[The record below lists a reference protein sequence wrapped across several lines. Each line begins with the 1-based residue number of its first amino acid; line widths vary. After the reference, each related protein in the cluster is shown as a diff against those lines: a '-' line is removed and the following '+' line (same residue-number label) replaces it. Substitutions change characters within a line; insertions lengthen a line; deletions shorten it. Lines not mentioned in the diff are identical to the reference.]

1 MAAVESSPKAI
12 HSPPASNARRP
23 KGIAGLIS
31 FLILSLR
38 PPCHAHANRTHHL
51 GILKNSFHKSPPES
65 PIKEKDLS
73 EKELT
78 ILNTQTNAGHRRSS
92 SSASRPGGVRRKSS
106 RTSSYCAEDEM
117 AGNQRLQW
125 DEANLYLTEQERT
138 STMKITEPKT
148 PYARHYEPSEDED
161 DEMADGDPIPG
172 FSLGEPEEAIP
183 EHEYTSSRKQSKV
196 HVSDEDATPQHDAEN
211 EYIGMT
217 PEEREKHRKFE
228 QLRKKHYEMRGVAK
242 FLGHPEELDDMED
255 ENDEVPKVP
264 TINGAQ
270 VRADD

>member
-1 MAAVESSPKAI
+1 MAAVESTPKTV
-12 HSPPASNARRP
+12 HTPPVPNARRP
-23 KGIAGLIS
+23 K
-31 FLILSLR
+31 
-38 PPCHAHANRTHHL
+38 

-78 ILNTQTNAGHRRSS
+78 IINTQTNAGHRRSS
-92 SSASRPGGVRRKSS
+92 SSASRPGGVRRRSS
-106 RTSSYCAEDEM
+106 RTSQNADDEM

-172 FSLGEPEEAIP
+172 LSLGEPEEEIP
-183 EHEYTSSRKQSKV
+183 EHEFASGRKQSKV

-228 QLRKKHYEMRGVAK
+228 QLRKKHYEMKGVAK
-242 FLGHPEELDDMED
+242 FLGHPEELDEMDD
-255 ENDEVPKVP
+255 NDDPPQMP
-264 TINGAQ
+264 TINGAK
-270 VRADD
+270 VRAGD

>member
-1 MAAVESSPKAI
+1 MATVESSPKAI
-12 HSPPASNARRP
+12 HAPPAPTARRP
-23 KGIAGLIS
+23 KGI
-31 FLILSLR
+31 
-38 PPCHAHANRTHHL
+38 
-51 GILKNSFHKSPPES
+51 LKNSFQKSPPAS
-65 PIKEKDLS
+65 PVKEKELS

-92 SSASRPGGVRRKSS
+92 SSASRPGGNNRRRSS
-106 RTSSYCAEDEM
+106 RTFSHSGEDDL

-125 DEANLYLTEQERT
+125 DEANLYLTEQERS

-161 DEMADGDPIPG
+161 DEMADGDPISG
-172 FSLGEPEEAIP
+172 FSLGEPEEEVP
-183 EHEYTSSRKQSKV
+183 EHEFSSSRKQSKV
-196 HVSDEDATPQHDAEN
+196 HVSDEDATPQHDADN
-211 EYIGMT
+211 DYLGMT

-228 QLRKKHYEMRGVAK
+228 QLRKKHYEMKGVAK
-242 FLGHPEELDDMED
+242 FLGHPEELDEMED
-255 ENDEVPKVP
+255 DEPPEMP

>member
-1 MAAVESSPKAI
+1 MATVESSPKAI
-12 HSPPASNARRP
+12 HTPPVPNARRP
-23 KGIAGLIS
+23 K
-31 FLILSLR
+31 
-38 PPCHAHANRTHHL
+38 
-51 GILKNSFHKSPPES
+51 GILKNSFHKSPPAS
-65 PIKEKDLS
+65 PVKEKDLS

-78 ILNTQTNAGHRRSS
+78 IINTQTNAGHRRSS
-92 SSASRPGGVRRKSS
+92 SSASRPGGNRRRSS
-106 RTSSYCAEDEM
+106 RTFSHSGDDDL

-161 DEMADGDPIPG
+161 DEMADGDPISG
-172 FSLGEPEEAIP
+172 FSLGEPEEAVP
-183 EHEYTSSRKQSKV
+183 EPDFASRKQSKV

-211 EYIGMT
+211 DYIGMT

-228 QLRKKHYEMRGVAK
+228 QLRKKHYEMKGVAK
-242 FLGHPEELDDMED
+242 FLGHPEEMDDMED
-255 ENDEVPKVP
+255 DEPPEMP
-264 TINGAQ
+264 TINGAK